1 MYGLPFAQG
10 EWVENNREGYGVMLN
25 PSGNIYEGE
34 WKGDRKAG
42 YGTMIW
48 KEVDEVGRNRVYFNW
63 LL

>member
-1 MYGLPFAQG
+1 M
-10 EWVENNREGYGVMLN
+10 ENNREGYGVMLN